1 MSAAIL
7 ALCVVVGPLVLL
19 VLAFRKQAREELEE
33 LRRRDDEW
41 RVRVEL
47 ARQRLEPLDRS

>member
-1 MSAAIL
+1 MSAVIL

-19 VLAFRKQAREELEE
+19 TLAFRKQAREELEE
-33 LRRRDDEW
+33 LQRQDKEW